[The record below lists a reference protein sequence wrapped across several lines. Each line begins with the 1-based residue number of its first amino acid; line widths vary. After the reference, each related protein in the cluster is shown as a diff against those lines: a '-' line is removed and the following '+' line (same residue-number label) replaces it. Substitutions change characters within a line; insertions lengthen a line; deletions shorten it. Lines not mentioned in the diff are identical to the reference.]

1 MKRFVSLALWIA
13 PALAFAHTGDGS
25 LHDHGFATGFAHPF
39 TGLDHLG
46 AMLAVGLWSALA
58 QRGKNVLVAPVSF
71 AGLLLIGALLGMAGF
86 TLPAVE
92 PMVAASVLVLGLLA
106 AVRFHLNAAASG
118 ALFGAFAL
126 FHGLAHGAEL
136 QGYAALAG
144 MVVATALLHGIG
156 IALGL
161 KLTTRTARVAGGGIA
176 LLGAGLLAQMVFA

>member
-1 MKRFVSLALWIA
+1 MKRFVSSALLLLV
-13 PALAFAHTGDGS
+13 PALALAHTGDGS
-25 LHDHGFATGFAHPF
+25 LHDHGFVAGLAHPF

-46 AMLAVGLWSALA
+46 AMLAVGLWSALS
-58 QRGKNVLVAPVSF
+58 QRGRSVLVAPLSF
-71 AGLLLIGALLGMAGF
+71 AALLLVGALLGMAGF

-106 AVRFHLNAAASG
+106 AARLHLNAVASG
-118 ALFGAFAL
+118 ALVGAFAL

-144 MVVATALLHGIG
+144 MVTATAALHAIG

-161 KLTTRTARVAGGGIA
+161 TLSPRLARVAGGGIVVLGLA
-176 LLGAGLLAQMVFA
+176 LVFA

>member
-1 MKRFVSLALWIA
+1 MKRFVISALLLV

-25 LHDHGFATGFAHPF
+25 LHDHGFVAGLAHPF

-58 QRGKNVLVAPVSF
+58 QRGRNVLVAPVSF
-71 AGLLLIGALLGMAGF
+71 AGLLLVGALLGMAGF

-92 PMVAASVLVLGLLA
+92 PMVAASVLVIGLLA
-106 AVRFHLNAAASG
+106 ATRLQLSAAASG
-118 ALFGAFAL
+118 LLVGAFAL

-136 QGYAALAG
+136 QGYAALIG
-144 MVVATALLHGIG
+144 MVAATALLHAGG

-161 KLTTRTARVAGGGIA
+161 KLSPRIARAAGGGIA
-176 LLGAGLLAQMVFA
+176 VLGLGLMVLA